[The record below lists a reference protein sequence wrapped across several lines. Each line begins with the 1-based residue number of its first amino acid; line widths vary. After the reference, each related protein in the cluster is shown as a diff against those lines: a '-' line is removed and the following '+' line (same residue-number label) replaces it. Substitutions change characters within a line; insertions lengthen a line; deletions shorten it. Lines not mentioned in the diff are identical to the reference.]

1 MSSRD
6 QRNLAQYANIL
17 GNVGQGIS
25 GWQGLSPQQESY
37 AGQLG
42 QQAQPSD
49 GYQLGQA
56 PGQQDAFG
64 NNGVA
69 QPNNP
74 YGPPDDQPTRR
85 PAVTGSGS
93 AGNTMNTIENVAKV
107 IGTVASIAQLF

>member
-1 MSSRD
+1 MPSRD
-6 QRNLAQYANIL
+6 QRNLAQYANAL
-17 GNVGQGIS
+17 GSVSQGIS
-25 GWQGLSPQQESY
+25 GLQGLSPQQETY

-64 NNGVA
+64 NNGI
-69 QPNNP
+69 QPNP

-85 PAVTGSGS
+85 PAVAGSGS
-93 AGNTMNTIENVAKV
+93 GSSTMNTIGNVAKV
-107 IGTVASIAQLF
+107 IGTIATVASMIP